1 MQKFLLESAQADD
14 RCRVKHAT
22 QPQPMAAD

>member
-22 QPQPMAAD
+22 PQPMAAD